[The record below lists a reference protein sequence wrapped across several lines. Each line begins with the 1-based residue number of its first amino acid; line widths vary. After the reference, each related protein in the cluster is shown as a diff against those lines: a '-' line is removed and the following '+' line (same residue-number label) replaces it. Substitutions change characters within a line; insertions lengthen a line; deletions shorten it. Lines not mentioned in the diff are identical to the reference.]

1 MAKQNQTH
9 EDRIV
14 ALEFKDERRDNHMGE
29 IKKDVKAIADMQK
42 EILMVLGGSPLNK
55 NKGALDLLTDLKS
68 KIETIELAVERNTSE
83 LSQVKFWGRGAS
95 GVAFVSLG
103 LMVKKLFNL

>member
-9 EDRIV
+9 EERITT
-14 ALEFKDERRDNHMGE
+14 LEFKDDRRDGHIGE

-42 EILMVLGGSPLNK
+42 EILIVLGGSPLNK
-55 NKGALDLLTDLKS
+55 NKGALDLLTDLKG
-68 KIETIELAVERNTSE
+68 KIENIELSVERNTSE
-83 LSQVKFWGRGAS
+83 LGQVKFWGRGAS

-103 LMVKKLFNL
+103 LMMKKLFNL